1 MFRTPNV
8 TMDNRAGT
16 SVIVRILPEPQDVL
30 EGDLANCAGT
40 PSDRVQLHDRGEG
53 SPSLLATASDAKARA
68 PGRDRTSSADQ
79 RDDAID
85 QQVSREEKISGT
97 RSVTASS
104 HARCGRQSRGPLDPS
119 PTAHSP
125 PAELSWSIL
134 STPPSRNVGG
144 RCSFLVRPSWPR

>member
-85 QQVSREEKISGT
+85 QQVSREEKFL
-97 RSVTASS
+97 A
-104 HARCGRQSRGPLDPS
+104 RGP
-119 PTAHSP
+119 
-125 PAELSWSIL
+125 
-134 STPPSRNVGG
+134 
-144 RCSFLVRPSWPR
+144 

>member
-68 PGRDRTSSADQ
+68 PGR
-79 RDDAID
+79 
-85 QQVSREEKISGT
+85 
-97 RSVTASS
+97 
-104 HARCGRQSRGPLDPS
+104 
-119 PTAHSP
+119 
-125 PAELSWSIL
+125 SI
-134 STPPSRNVGG
+134 RNENPVMGH
-144 RCSFLVRPSWPR
+144 